1 MVFDKIKTTGTF
13 CFADLT
19 FLGEYIS
26 KDPCKKPGTANL
38 FIHEYGI
45 TPWTVLLLFRQ
56 NKEQYV
62 L

>member
-45 TPWTVLLLFRQ
+45 TP
-56 NKEQYV
+56 
-62 L
+62 